1 MGKKN
6 EGAKTS
12 EPIPV
17 LTDQDQLGSA
27 GQSGTT
33 TSAGAS
39 GTTTSAGAS
48 GTTTSAGASGTTT
61 GPAAHSEPIP
71 DLSTGDKPKRGKK

>member
-1 MGKKN
+1 MGKN

-48 GTTTSAGASGTTT
+48 GSTT
-61 GPAAHSEPIP
+61 GPATQSEPIP